1 MIRLLP
7 WLLTIALAVYA
18 LVDCAQTPPPRVRA
32 LPKVVWLVLI
42 VAFPLLGSLAWLVLG
57 RARGTTV
64 WRGRTDPSDRPR
76 GPDDDPDFL
85 RRL

>member
-18 LVDCAQTPPPRVRA
+18 LVDCAQTPPAQVRT

-57 RARGTTV
+57 RAEGSSV
-64 WRGRTDPSDRPR
+64 WRGRTHPSDRPR

>member
-1 MIRLLP
+1 
-7 WLLTIALAVYA
+7 
-18 LVDCAQTPPPRVRA
+18 
-32 LPKVVWLVLI
+32 VWLVLI

-57 RARGTTV
+57 RAEGSSV
-64 WRGRTDPSDRPR
+64 WRGRTHPTDRPR

>member
-18 LVDCAQTPPPRVRA
+18 LVDCAQTPPARVRT

-57 RARGTTV
+57 RAEGSSV
-64 WRGRTDPSDRPR
+64 WRGRTHPSDRPR

>member
-18 LVDCAQTPPPRVRA
+18 LVDCAQTPPTRVRT
-32 LPKVVWLVLI
+32 LPKLVWLVLI
-42 VAFPLLGSLAWLVLG
+42 VAFPLLGSIAWLVLG
-57 RARGTTV
+57 RANGSTV
-64 WRGRTDPSDRPR
+64 WRGRTHPSDRPR